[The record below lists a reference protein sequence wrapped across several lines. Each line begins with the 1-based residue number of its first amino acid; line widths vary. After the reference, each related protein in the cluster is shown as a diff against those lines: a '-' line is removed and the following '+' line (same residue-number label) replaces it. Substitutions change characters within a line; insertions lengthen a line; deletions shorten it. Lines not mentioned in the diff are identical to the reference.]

1 MRFTDL
7 VPRASITLM
16 RRGVPV
22 MGEREARLLEAVE
35 RVHSIKD
42 AAREAGIS
50 YRTAWGAIQVMEQAF
65 GRPVVES
72 RAGGPGGGGT
82 TLTHECQQLL
92 RSYQEMRRHL
102 EGDLARAWVGAGT
115 GNGGSLSSST
125 PAASG

>member
-50 YRTAWGAIQVMEQAF
+50 YRTAWGAIQVMERAF

-82 TLTHECQQLL
+82 TLTDECQQLL
-92 RSYQEMRRHL
+92 RSYQDMRRHL
-102 EGDLARAWVGAGT
+102 EGDLARAWETT
-115 GNGGSLSSST
+115 GNGGPRSS
-125 PAASG
+125 PATSG

>member
-1 MRFTDL
+1 MEFTDL
-7 VPRASITLM
+7 VPRASITLT

-50 YRTAWGAIQVMEQAF
+50 YRTAWGAIQLMERAF
-65 GRPVVES
+65 GRPVVAS

-82 TLTHECQQLL
+82 TLTDECQQLL
-92 RSYQEMRRHL
+92 HSYQEARRRL
-102 EGDLARAWVGAGT
+102 DGDLARAWETGGG
-115 GNGGSLSSST
+115 GNGAR
-125 PAASG
+125 AAPGATG

>member
-1 MRFTDL
+1 MSFTDL
-7 VPRASITLM
+7 VPRANITLT
-16 RRGVPV
+16 RRGIPV

-50 YRTAWGAIQVMEQAF
+50 YRTAWGAIQLMERAF

-82 TLTHECQQLL
+82 TLTVECQRLL
-92 RSYQEMRRHL
+92 RSYQEMRRRL
-102 EGDLARAWVGAGT
+102 DGDLARAWGSA
-115 GNGGSLSSST
+115 GNGAPPPVATG
-125 PAASG
+125 

>member
-7 VPRASITLM
+7 VPRANITLM
-16 RRGVPV
+16 RRGVAV

-50 YRTAWGAIQVMEQAF
+50 YRTAWGAIQVMERAF
-65 GRPVVES
+65 GRPVVQS

-82 TLTHECQQLL
+82 TLTDECQQLL

-102 EGDLARAWVGAGT
+102 EGDLARAWESA
-115 GNGGSLSSST
+115 GNGGAPAPR
-125 PAASG
+125 PAANASG